1 MSSRHKHVIL
11 PPDNISD
18 WFKIPVL
25 EMRFYMADAFN
36 NWLFDETTGRFYYTH
51 THIYFEHEDD
61 AIMYSLRWM

>member
-1 MSSRHKHVIL
+1 
-11 PPDNISD
+11 
-18 WFKIPVL
+18 
-25 EMRFYMADAFN
+25 MRFYMADAFN